1 MHTSPCSVSE
11 NNTRRMFAVEGVAVV
26 ALEFAAWGVCFK
38 LELRVV
44 RMALLMRGVDLV
56 LLAGAC

>member
-1 MHTSPCSVSE
+1 
-11 NNTRRMFAVEGVAVV
+11 MFAVEGVAVV
-26 ALEFAAWGVCFK
+26 ALAEFAAWGVCFK

-56 LLAGAC
+56 LLAGTC